1 MSDIAHMFAPFNAE
15 QNVQKW
21 NPGID
26 NDHMANIRGMV
37 SPALANT
44 ESSSMRSPSPFP
56 VHHPLILPASFQAG
70 DHRISAS

>member
-26 NDHMANIRGMV
+26 NDHMANIRGIV

-44 ESSSMRSPSPFP
+44 ESSSALVRDQNT
-56 VHHPLILPASFQAG
+56 SFELSTIAEHNYHG
-70 DHRISAS
+70 YLNM